1 VPDRSEEEIADL
13 IGHVGEHGPGGIN
26 PDRGQLRALLATD
39 GTGPLQFVNLLA
51 YHHRAAYPADHEL
64 AASGLSGADAYA
76 LYGLVALEQVTR
88 RGGRL
93 TLYTDVALTL
103 IGPDQSWDQV
113 AVMEYPDTNAFL
125 DMIVDPDYVAA
136 LVHRGA
142 GLAETVVM
150 VTRSPL
156 GDSRK

>member
-1 VPDRSEEEIADL
+1 VPNRSEDAITAL
-13 IGHVGEHGPGGIN
+13 IGQVGEHGPGGIN
-26 PDRGQLRALLATD
+26 PDHGQLRALLAID

-51 YHHRAAYPADHEL
+51 YHRQAVYPADHEL
-64 AASGLSGADAYA
+64 AGSGISGADAYA

-93 TLYTDVALTL
+93 TLYTDVVLTL

-113 AVMEYPDTNAFL
+113 AVMEYPDTEAFL

-136 LVHRGA
+136 LVHRDA

-150 VTRSPL
+150 VTRSLL
-156 GDSRK
+156 GDSPR